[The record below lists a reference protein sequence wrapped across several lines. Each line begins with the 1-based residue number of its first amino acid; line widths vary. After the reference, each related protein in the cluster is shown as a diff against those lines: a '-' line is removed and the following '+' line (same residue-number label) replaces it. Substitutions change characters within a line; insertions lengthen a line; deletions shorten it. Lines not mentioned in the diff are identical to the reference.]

1 MCLSL
6 LLLLYV
12 IIAVSIQY
20 TALSGW
26 IPMAVSL
33 KELESELTQVLKP
46 ELFNDYCP
54 NGLQVEGRSQVEKIV
69 SGVTACQA
77 LIEAAAEQQ
86 ADLILVHHG
95 YFWRGEDQAITGIKK
110 SRIETL
116 LKNEISL
123 MAYHLPLDA
132 HAELGNNVQLAKVL
146 DLEIEGELVKQN
158 NLALGL
164 TGRVREPLGF
174 VEFQQVLTEKL
185 GRQPLGIEG
194 RSDKIETV
202 AWCTG
207 AAQNYI
213 ELAIELGVDAYI
225 TGEVSESTV
234 HIARETGLHFFS
246 AGHHAT
252 ERYGVQA
259 LGSYLANRFGLQH
272 QFIDIDNPV

>member
-1 MCLSL
+1 
-6 LLLLYV
+6 
-12 IIAVSIQY
+12 
-20 TALSGW
+20 
-26 IPMAVSL
+26 MAVSL